1 MPEHGQAQVARS
13 VVGVGLAQ
21 RKQIIHAMKKREPI
35 SKIMT
40 ADVVTVNKTQ
50 SLKDVDKIL
59 EQKHIRHIPVVSG
72 DEVIGMIS
80 RTDLQKISFVNSFDG
95 DNLTTAMYDALTI
108 EQVMTKDLTTVA
120 SGDTIHDVAV
130 TLSENEFHALPVVDD
145 GKLAGIV
152 TTTDLLKYLV
162 DQY

>member
-1 MPEHGQAQVARS
+1 
-13 VVGVGLAQ
+13 
-21 RKQIIHAMKKREPI
+21 MKKREPI

-50 SLKDVDKIL
+50 SLKEVDKIL

-108 EQVMTKDLTTVA
+108 EQVMTKDLTTVESA
-120 SGDTIHDVAV
+120 DTIHDVTV
-130 TLSENEFHALPVVDD
+130 TLSENEFHALPVVDND
-145 GKLAGIV
+145 KLAGIV